1 MSITSVTMLGQP
13 IKSNLPVTIE
23 SHRFVPRDFIGG
35 DAALDFINTVTGRDQ
50 SPRDWLDS
58 YTALLEWAA
67 LVCLLPENI
76 LRVLARKAKSE
87 PTSAAAA
94 LARAKVLR
102 ETLFA
107 LITGIVSGSA
117 PPKAMLA
124 LLREHW
130 IAGINAHELRF
141 DDGHVVAE
149 LRNDA
154 ANFDLIASMIAYRMV
169 ENVLTLPTDRLRICH
184 GPNCSWLFIDSSK
197 AGLRRWCDMGVCGNV
212 AKSRRFHARLRQRR
226 K

>member
-1 MSITSVTMLGQP
+1 MMKCHPIISCITVR
-13 IKSNLPVTIE
+13 IE
-23 SHRFVPRDFIGG
+23 LHRFVPLDFIGG
-35 DAALDFINTVTGRDQ
+35 DEALDFINTVTGRDQ

-102 ETLFA
+102 ETLLA
-107 LITGIVSGSA
+107 LTTGIVSGSA

-124 LLREHW
+124 VLRE
-130 IAGINAHELRF
+130 
-141 DDGHVVAE
+141 
-149 LRNDA
+149 
-154 ANFDLIASMIAYRMV
+154 
-169 ENVLTLPTDRLRICH
+169 
-184 GPNCSWLFIDSSK
+184 
-197 AGLRRWCDMGVCGNV
+197 
-212 AKSRRFHARLRQRR
+212 
-226 K
+226 